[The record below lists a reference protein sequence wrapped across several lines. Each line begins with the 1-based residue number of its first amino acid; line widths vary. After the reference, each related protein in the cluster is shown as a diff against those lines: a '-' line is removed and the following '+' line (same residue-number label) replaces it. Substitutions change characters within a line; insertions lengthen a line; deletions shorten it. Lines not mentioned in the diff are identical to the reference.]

1 VPGPRRVV
9 IDANLWISALLSPSA
24 APAGVLRA
32 VLGGQLTAVASPQL
46 LAELAGVLER
56 EKFRRWVS
64 TTDAE
69 QFVQAVAGK
78 AELHPDMHPPRPVT
92 RDPDDDY
99 LVALAD
105 TAGALLVTGDADLLD
120 ADLDPPALTPRALLD
135 LL

>member
-56 EKFRRWVS
+56 EAVEAGLVPAGRREIPA
-64 TTDAE
+64 TDAH
-69 QFVQAVAGK
+69 VG
-78 AELHPDMHPPRPVT
+78 
-92 RDPDDDY
+92 
-99 LVALAD
+99 
-105 TAGALLVTGDADLLD
+105 
-120 ADLDPPALTPRALLD
+120 
-135 LL
+135 